1 MLHGATGTN
10 VDIFLR
16 QVFPIMLNVIPNPA
30 IAILVTVSNLIMEV
44 TVKDYKANLAYGSGN
59 KSGVACGSGPAF
71 LVQHN
76 NKEYVDN
83 EWVTYTGANRWK
95 PWGKTWIEPGRLFLT
110 TDLEGAIQFLQHQMN
125 GAGGGAG
132 GAGAASTIC
141 AECGGNK
148 KHKRVADGTWC
159 SKSKRGRSAEKLKA
173 EGDSA
178 F

>member
-1 MLHGATGTN
+1 MIHG
-10 VDIFLR
+10 
-16 QVFPIMLNVIPNPA
+16 IPNPA

-44 TVKDYKANLAYGSGN
+44 SINDHKANLAYGSGN
-59 KSGVACGSGPAF
+59 KSGVAAGSGPAF

-76 NKEYVDN
+76 NKAFDTETN

-125 GAGGGAG
+125 GAGGAGGGGAG

>member
-1 MLHGATGTN
+1 
-10 VDIFLR
+10 
-16 QVFPIMLNVIPNPA
+16 MLNAIPNPA

-44 TVKDYKANLAYGSGN
+44 TVKDYKPDVTYGARN
-59 KSGVACGSGPAF
+59 KSGVAAGSGPAF

-76 NKEYVDN
+76 NKEFDTETN

-125 GAGGGAG
+125 GAGG
-132 GAGAASTIC
+132 AGASSTSVC
-141 AECGGNK
+141 PDCGGNK
-148 KHKRVADGTWC
+148 KHKRIANGAWC
-159 SKSKRGRSAEKLKA
+159 PKSKRASKAEKLTA
-173 EGDSA
+173 EGGSA